1 MASRSQRLAI
11 ACAVVLVVA
20 CQRTEREPQ
29 PTATATAPAT
39 AQSHKPGEHVDVN
52 GIDVQFLEA
61 GMIAIHGHDRW
72 GNSLD
77 TTYENSEFLRN
88 ALPVL
93 ERAITAEQLA
103 GLRALV
109 GVR

>member
-1 MASRSQRLAI
+1 MPVAPRITCALA
-11 ACAVVLVVA
+11 LLLA
-20 CQRTEREPQ
+20 CQQNEHVGDSARSMAPMPIASAQ
-29 PTATATAPAT
+29 P
-39 AQSHKPGEHVDVN
+39 HKPGDRVDVD
-52 GIDVQFLEA
+52 GIVVTFLDG
-61 GMIAIHGHDRW
+61 GMIGLSGRDKW

-93 ERAITAEQLA
+93 ERSITAEQLA

>member
-1 MASRSQRLAI
+1 
-11 ACAVVLVVA
+11 
-20 CQRTEREPQ
+20 
-29 PTATATAPAT
+29 
-39 AQSHKPGEHVDVN
+39 
-52 GIDVQFLEA
+52 
-61 GMIAIHGHDRW
+61 MIAIHGHDRW